1 MFSVLISR
9 RAVSRR
15 PHCVYLEK
23 QNKIVCIIRS
33 ATRAALEGSPAG
45 SFRLQRAPAAVDP
58 QPLARPTTTS
68 SHWDGLWGAQMCSLP
83 AACPRTPAPQCS
95 SCTWGFSQGMKQ
107 RAGLAA
113 RCNPCQDRDS
123 PTGRTRLPRN
133 GHSCPSAAAQSLA
146 APASPPASHQRG
158 LSPKLGCFP
167 AVSVWG
173 TFFLPQSLP
182 HGREFRQSCP
192 ASPKH
197 HRARDTLTAS
207 SDWNHREVF
216 PAVHGW
222 LTDPSSS
229 SCDPT
234 TSLEMVI
241 LVREAASSDR

>member
-1 MFSVLISR
+1 MFPARCLPTD
-9 RAVSRR
+9 A
-15 PHCVYLEK
+15 
-23 QNKIVCIIRS
+23 
-33 ATRAALEGSPAG
+33 SPAV
-45 SFRLQRAPAAVDP
+45 LQLHMGLFPRDEAKGWSGC
-58 QPLARPTTTS
+58 PL
-68 SHWDGLWGAQMCSLP
+68 QSLP
-83 AACPRTPAPQCS
+83 
-95 SCTWGFSQGMKQ
+95 GQGH
-107 RAGLAA
+107 
-113 RCNPCQDRDS
+113 

-192 ASPKH
+192 ASPQH
-197 HRARDTLTAS
+197 HRARDAFTAS

-222 LTDPSSS
+222 LTDLSSS